1 MKGLL
6 KNKTGRETIMDITKL
21 ATEKR
26 NPNTLNID
34 ELSTLEVVKKIHKAD
49 LEVASCI
56 TPVLLEISMVAEKV
70 VEAFENGGRLIYI
83 GAGTSGRLGVLD
95 ASECPPTYGTDPSLV
110 IGLIAGGEYALQHA
124 IEGAEDD
131 TELGKKDLQDVN
143 VSEKDVVVAIAAS
156 GRTPYCL
163 GALKYAKSKGAYT
176 AAIVCSMNSPME
188 KEAETSIAVVT
199 GPEVVTGSTRMKA
212 GTAQKLVLNMI
223 STTSMIRW
231 GKVYSNLMVDVQPTN
246 VKLKQRAKN
255 IIMEAVGVTEEE
267 AEHALKEQNGNTKA
281 AIFQLVTGVSPDE
294 AKIHLEEYKG
304 KLKEAIRNYTQK

>member
-1 MKGLL
+1 
-6 KNKTGRETIMDITKL
+6 MDLTKL

-26 NPNTLNID
+26 NPDTINID
-34 ELSTLEVVKKIHKAD
+34 ELSTLEAVKKIHEAD
-49 LEVASCI
+49 LGVASCI
-56 TPVLLEISMVAEKV
+56 TPVLSDIARVVEKV

-110 IGLIAGGEYALQHA
+110 VGLIAGGDYALQHA

-131 TELGKKDLQDVN
+131 SELGKKDLQKVN
-143 VSEKDVVVAIAAS
+143 VTEKDVVVAIAAS

-163 GALKYAKSKGAYT
+163 GAMEYAKNRGTYT
-176 AAIVCSMNSPME
+176 AAVVCSLHSPME
-188 KEAETSIAVVT
+188 SAADTSITVVT

-223 STTSMIRW
+223 STTSMIKW

-246 VKLKQRAKN
+246 AKLKQRARN
-255 IIMEAVGVTEEE
+255 IIMEAAGVTEKE
-267 AEHALKEQNGNTKA
+267 AEQALKDQNGNTKE
-281 AIFQLVTGVSPDE
+281 AIYKLVTGVSPDE
-294 AKIHLEEYKG
+294 AKTHLEQHNG
-304 KLKEAIRNYTQK
+304 KLKEAIKNYTQK

>member
-1 MKGLL
+1 
-6 KNKTGRETIMDITKL
+6 MDLTKL

-26 NPNTLNID
+26 NPDTLNID
-34 ELSTLEVVKKIHKAD
+34 ELSTIEVVKKIHEAD
-49 LEVASCI
+49 LGVADCI
-56 TPVLLEISMVAEKV
+56 TPVLTEISKVAEKV
-70 VEAFENGGRLIYI
+70 VEAFENGGRLIYV

-110 IGLIAGGEYALQHA
+110 IGLIAGGDHALQHA

-131 TELGKKDLQDVN
+131 SELGKKDLQNVN
-143 VSEKDVVVAIAAS
+143 LTEKDVVVAIAAS

-163 GALKYAKSKGAYT
+163 GAMEFAKKQGAFT
-176 AAIVCSMNSPME
+176 AAVVCSLNSPME
-188 KEAETSIAVVT
+188 NAADTSVTVVT

-246 VKLKQRAKN
+246 GKLKQRARN
-255 IIMEAVGVTEEE
+255 IIIEAAGVTEAE
-267 AEHALKEQNGNTKA
+267 AEQALLQQNGNTKA
-281 AIFQLVTGVSPDE
+281 AIYQLVTGVSSNE
-294 AKIHLEEYKG
+294 AKVHLEQHQG
-304 KLKEAIRNYTQK
+304 RLKEAIKMYTQN

>member
-1 MKGLL
+1 M
-6 KNKTGRETIMDITKL
+6 NKHRRENVMDLTKL

-26 NPNTLNID
+26 NPDTINID
-34 ELSTLEVVKKIHKAD
+34 ELSTLEVVKKIHEAD
-49 LEVASCI
+49 LGVASCI
-56 TPVLLEISMVAEKV
+56 TPVLSEIGTVAEKV

-95 ASECPPTYGTDPSLV
+95 ASECPPTYGTDPNLV
-110 IGLIAGGEYALQHA
+110 VGLIAGGDYALQHA

-131 TELGKKDLQDVN
+131 SELGKKDLQKAN
-143 VSEKDVVVAIAAS
+143 VTKKDVVVAIAAS

-163 GALKYAKSKGAYT
+163 GAMEYAKAQGAFT
-176 AAIVCSMNSPME
+176 AAVVCSLNSPME
-188 KEAETSIAVVT
+188 KAADTSITVVT

-223 STTSMIRW
+223 STTSMIKW

-246 VKLKQRAKN
+246 AKLKQRARN
-255 IIMEAVGVTEEE
+255 IIMEAAGVSEKE
-267 AEHALKEQNGNTKA
+267 AEQALKEQNGNTKA

-294 AKIHLEEYKG
+294 AITHLELHNG
-304 KLKEAIRNYTQK
+304 RLKEAIKNYT